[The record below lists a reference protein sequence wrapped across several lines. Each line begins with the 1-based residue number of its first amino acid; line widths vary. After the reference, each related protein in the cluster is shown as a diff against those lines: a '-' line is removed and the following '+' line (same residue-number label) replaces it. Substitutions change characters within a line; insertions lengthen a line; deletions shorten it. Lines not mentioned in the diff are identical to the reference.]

1 MRTNET
7 GRARG
12 HDPIRPSGSE
22 SLAGIV
28 PSGGAADLNPEYPC
42 PPTRALAAID
52 ARSRGPRTPTP
63 NRRKAHRERVY
74 VASPIST
81 YQSPRYGRA
90 LWYQSPRYG
99 RALDLIAA
107 HHPGAELLPARSLY
121 ADSFDWVEC
130 WPAILATLDRLVYF
144 TAEDRTIGAGV
155 AREVTDV
162 AALGLPIHLLD
173 GNRLRDHAR
182 VTWRW
187 LPAGDRARVTLV
199 LQERG
204 VGRSA

>member
-1 MRTNET
+1 MGTNET

-12 HDPIRPSGSE
+12 HDPIRPSDSE
-22 SLAGIV
+22 SLIGIL
-28 PSGGAADLNPEYPC
+28 PPGGAADLNPEYPRSA
-42 PPTRALAAID
+42 TRAFGAIE
-52 ARSRGPRTPTP
+52 ARSRGPRRRTP
-63 NRRKAHRERVY
+63 NRRQAHRERVY

-81 YQSPRYGRA
+81 
-90 LWYQSPRYG
+90 YQSPRYG

-107 HHPGAELLPARSLY
+107 HHPGAELLPARWLY
-121 ADSFDWVEC
+121 ADSFDWLEC
-130 WPAILATLDRLVYF
+130 WPAMLATLDGLVYF

-173 GNRLRDHAR
+173 GDRLRDHAR

-187 LPAGDRARVTLV
+187 LPAGDRARVALV